1 MKALEQFFHF
11 CIVCWSLA
19 GIGAINSALNFP
31 PDEHQGIVYFI
42 FFIVLGFIGNK
53 ISGTVYYGI
62 RSYLSIILSIFFYLP
77 IIIGLLYINQIF
89 FSSFDNIINNWELEK
104 NMGVLGFEPR
114 FSRPQREVLTTRR
127 YPHMLPLY
135 IFNLPINTIITNYSF
150 MPFQNMCSA
159 IISNK

>member
-1 MKALEQFFHF
+1 MKVVEQFCHF

-53 ISGTVYYGI
+53 ISGVVYFGV

-89 FSSFDNIINNWELEK
+89 FSSLIFILSIAVTNKLLSKNLLKWKNIYTFRFYYRSFLELK
-104 NMGVLGFEPR
+104 KSLKK
-114 FSRPQREVLTTRR
+114 
-127 YPHMLPLY
+127 
-135 IFNLPINTIITNYSF
+135 IYS
-150 MPFQNMCSA
+150 
-159 IISNK
+159 

>member
-1 MKALEQFFHF
+1 MKTIEQFFHF

-31 PDEHQGIVYFI
+31 PDEHQGIVCFI
-42 FFIVLGFIGNK
+42 FFIVLGFLGNK

-89 FSSFDNIINNWELEK
+89 FSSFIFILSILVMNQLLSKNLLKWRNIFSFRFYYRSYFELK
-104 NMGVLGFEPR
+104 KSFKR
-114 FSRPQREVLTTRR
+114 
-127 YPHMLPLY
+127 
-135 IFNLPINTIITNYSF
+135 IYS
-150 MPFQNMCSA
+150 
-159 IISNK
+159 

>member
-1 MKALEQFFHF
+1 MKALEQFLHF

-19 GIGAINSALNFP
+19 GIGAINSALDFP

-53 ISGTVYYGI
+53 ISGVVYYGI

-89 FSSFDNIINNWELEK
+89 FSSLIFILSIAVTNKLLSKNLLKWKNIYTLRFYHRCY
-104 NMGVLGFEPR
+104 FEAKK
-114 FSRPQREVLTTRR
+114 SLKR
-127 YPHMLPLY
+127 Y
-135 IFNLPINTIITNYSF
+135 
-150 MPFQNMCSA
+150 
-159 IISNK
+159 IS